1 MKLKR
6 VIALGLCV
14 STVLASTFVS
24 ATPTETSS
32 LASAQVTVVE
42 ESSDSLPEAF
52 TETALDETESQASES
67 ESTEAVPAEV
77 AETEVA
83 ETEAAAESTAES
95 TSIPETSASE
105 TIEAEAASTEANDLA
120 GFVTRLYQICLDRT
134 PDANG
139 LQSWIDVLQNHR
151 DSGAGVAFGFVFSP
165 EYQKKNTSNDEYVT
179 MLYRVMLGR
188 EPDASGKASW
198 IKLMQDGVT
207 RKYIF
212 AGFIG
217 SKEFTGICNS
227 YGVDRGD
234 YQSDDVRD
242 RQPAVT
248 SFVVRLY
255 REVLGRSYDPNGL
268 TNWVTGLLN
277 KTIKGSECAWGFL
290 NSDEFIKKNVSDSEF
305 LDILYNVFF
314 DRGADTSG
322 KQAWQKVLDSGLSRQ
337 HVVSGFAGS
346 QEYLKLCASYGIEAA
361 PEVIRSTENRDQNQ
375 DLTALVMRY
384 YTYALGRK
392 PLARDLN
399 DWTGRLMS
407 KSISGTDLTLGFFT
421 CDEYANRGRSNSEFV
436 SDVYLAMLGRSV
448 DAPGLNNWIS
458 LLNSGTSRRAVCTM
472 LADSQEF
479 IDQCNRLGI
488 VYAVDGWNNG
498 LYYYKNG
505 KKLSGWQTISGN
517 QYYFNPN
524 NGNEKQTGWGYV
536 DGYKYY
542 FGDNGVLRT
551 DLRNVLGKQSSYFIR
566 IIRDKNVVQ
575 VYAKDGSNGYIIP
588 VVNFVCSTGG
598 SNTPLGTFRTQNQ
611 YRWHELMGPCWGQ
624 WCTRIVNGVLFHS
637 VFYSENGNA
646 STLSVSAYNKL
657 GVTASHGC
665 IRLTAGD
672 AKWIYDNCSL
682 GTTVQIVEDGDIG
695 RYGKPSAY
703 KLSSSH
709 TWDPTDPNM
718 YYKCR
723 QKGCH

>member
-1 MKLKR
+1 M
-6 VIALGLCV
+6 ALGLCV

-24 ATPTETSS
+24 ATPAETSG

-52 TETALDETESQASES
+52 AETALDETESQASES

-139 LQSWIDVLQNHR
+139 LQSWVDVLQNHR

-198 IKLMQDGVT
+198 VKLIQEGVT

-217 SKEFTGICNS
+217 SAEFTNICNS

-268 TNWVTGLLN
+268 TDWVTGLLN

-290 NSDEFIKKNVSDSEF
+290 NSREFLDKNVSDSEF
-305 LDILYNVFF
+305 LDILYSVFF
-314 DRGADTSG
+314 DRGADASG

-361 PEVIRSTENRDQNQ
+361 PEAIQSTENRDQNQ

-392 PLARDLN
+392 PSVRDLN

-407 KSISGTDLTLGFFT
+407 KSVTGLDMTLGFFT
-421 CDEYANRGRSNSEFV
+421 CDEYANRGRSDSEFI
-436 SDVYLAMLGRSV
+436 SDLYLAMLGRTV
-448 DAPGLNNWIS
+448 DASGLSSWTSRLAN
-458 LLNSGTSRRAVCTM
+458 GTSRRSVCTM

-479 IDQCNRLGI
+479 ISQCNNLGI
-488 VYAVDGWNNG
+488 VAAIIADGWNG
-498 LYYYKNG
+498 GYYYKNG

-551 DLRNVLGKQSSYFIR
+551 DLRNVLGQQSSYFIK

-598 SNTPLGTFRTQNQ
+598 GNTPLGTFRTQNQ

-637 VFYSENGNA
+637 VFYSESGNA

-682 GTTVQIVEDGDIG
+682 GTTVQIVENGDIG

-718 YYKCR
+718 YYKCQR
-723 QKGCH
+723 NGCH